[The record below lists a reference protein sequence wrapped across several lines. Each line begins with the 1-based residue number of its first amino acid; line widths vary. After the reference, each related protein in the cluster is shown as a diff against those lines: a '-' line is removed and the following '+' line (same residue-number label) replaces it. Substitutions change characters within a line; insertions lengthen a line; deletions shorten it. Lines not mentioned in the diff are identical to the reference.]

1 MTVPVCASGSAVIG
15 TASREQPQTHL
26 GEKPNQPASPPHP
39 QPERE
44 TMETMPGPL
53 EQPSCAWAELTRAV
67 SIREI
72 ISLQRSP
79 LMLHSKGSKRGAGR
93 GVAGN
98 GGNQEESLEIQG
110 EEWILEKGGVGS
122 SAERSGQEWRRTWGH
137 SWGVHLSQGISRWEQ
152 PPST

>member
-1 MTVPVCASGSAVIG
+1 MGGFSCLTVPVCASGSAVIG

-44 TMETMPGPL
+44 TMETLPGPL

-93 GVAGN
+93 GVGWEWRKS
-98 GGNQEESLEIQG
+98 GGELGDPGRRVDPG
-110 EEWILEKGGVGS
+110 ERG
-122 SAERSGQEWRRTWGH
+122 SGQLG
-137 SWGVHLSQGISRWEQ
+137 
-152 PPST
+152 